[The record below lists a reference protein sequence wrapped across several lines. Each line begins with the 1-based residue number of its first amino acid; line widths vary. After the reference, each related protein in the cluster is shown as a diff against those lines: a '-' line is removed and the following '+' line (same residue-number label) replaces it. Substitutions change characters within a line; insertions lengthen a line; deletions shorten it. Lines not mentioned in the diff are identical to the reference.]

1 MIENDDT
8 IDTSEPRPTR
18 EIPPDELPS
27 NNDKEFD
34 MTSQLN
40 DAQEAIKV
48 LKLTMDEKSSALQKE
63 RAIFEENR
71 KILDKVHFSK
81 HVKLNVGGQVFKTSI
96 GTLLKDSDSMLA
108 AMFSKRFDVQ
118 PDEVDGAYF
127 IDRDGTHFRYARN
140 I

>member
-1 MIENDDT
+1 MIKKEVT
-8 IDTSEPRPTR
+8 ISQPLAG
-18 EIPPDELPS
+18 EIRPDELPS
-27 NNDKEFD
+27 NNDKELD
-34 MTSQLN
+34 ITPQLN
-40 DAQEAIKV
+40 DAQKAMKM
-48 LKLTMDEKSSALQKE
+48 LKLTIDEETSAFQKE

-108 AMFSKRFDVQ
+108 AMFSKRFDVR
-118 PDEVDGAYF
+118 PDEEDGAYF
-127 IDRDGTHFRYARN
+127 IDRDGTHFRYACN